1 LQLKTGQGN
10 SELTNICHFDG
21 DDAASCVALAL
32 KLTLTALRM
41 RCCIWVMVHQHLLV
55 LSGVVWG
62 SPILTE
68 WWSAQLRGEAREP
81 LTSKRAGDRVVR
93 GEVHFDCR

>member
-1 LQLKTGQGN
+1 MQLKTGQGN

-41 RCCIWVMVHQHLLV
+41 RCCIWVMACINISWCCLV
-55 LSGVVWG
+55 LSGD
-62 SPILTE
+62 L
-68 WWSAQLRGEAREP
+68 QY
-81 LTSKRAGDRVVR
+81 
-93 GEVHFDCR
+93 